1 MINTKY
7 LFDDIGAITCAWVR
21 DDRNEETDL
30 AAMVDFMGTNGI
42 KTVSVPCGVVGKIWP
57 WVEKQN
63 IKIIGRFD
71 FNSDNVDADVAMSNL
86 ATAINTEF
94 KHGLTGAQIF
104 VPLNQILQFVDEFL
118 SVRDDLFFQRH
129 LSIAIDVDN
138 KVAPDWA
145 VIFSAIKKLRADSLL
160 LIAHGD
166 DFDVKSDFVGRVFE
180 MLNSWDAGCD
190 LHMMFDNNLMRVSQV
205 LRMVQKIC
213 PNLIPMLRVFR
224 PLA

>member
-7 LFDDIGAITCAWVR
+7 LFDDIGAITCAWVG
-21 DDRNEETDL
+21 NSSKEETDL

-57 WVEKQN
+57 WVEK
-63 IKIIGRFD
+63 KHTEIIGRFD
-71 FNSDNVDADVAMSNL
+71 FNSDNVDADSAMSNL

-129 LSIAIDVDN
+129 LSVAIDVDG
-138 KVAPDWA
+138 KVAPEWEIVFNA
-145 VIFSAIKKLRADSLL
+145 VNKVRADSLL
-160 LIAHGD
+160 IVAHGD
-166 DFDVKSDFVGRVFE
+166 TFNVKSDFVGRVFE

-190 LHMMFDNNLMRVSQV
+190 LQMMFDNNMMRVSQV